1 MLAAPPQLSDGSTT
15 WRKGVAE
22 PARARTQIE
31 PNRLMSLAAVLL
43 TPLILLLPVSGAVDE
58 DSASRD
64 DRPVAASGQAAST
77 RLGTPQPA
85 TSASDPWEGWTF
97 SDLAESF
104 RVRSQEQVRIEQHM
118 TIRIAPR
125 PGPVPVPAPQNFLMD
140 VPRNRMIARTAERD
154 IGRCLPVSGIAGVQA
169 DAGGRLILFM
179 RDRRMVSAV
188 LERAC
193 RARDFYSGFYVQRTI
208 DGQMC
213 VDRDSLLSRSGAN
226 CKLSRI
232 RQLIKLED

>member
-1 MLAAPPQLSDGSTT
+1 MQFGGDLSYRDGAPVYLDNGAPARGSYLQGNLNAIYILGPSKLAASARKSSRSVMVSLCHSAGGSTKMLAAPPQLSDGSTT

-104 RVRSQEQVRIEQHM
+104 RVRSQEQVRK
-118 TIRIAPR
+118 
-125 PGPVPVPAPQNFLMD
+125 VY
-140 VPRNRMIARTAERD
+140 
-154 IGRCLPVSGIAGVQA
+154 
-169 DAGGRLILFM
+169 
-179 RDRRMVSAV
+179 SAV
-188 LERAC
+188 PTELKGHGLSSPAK
-193 RARDFYSGFYVQRTI
+193 SG
-208 DGQMC
+208 
-213 VDRDSLLSRSGAN
+213 
-226 CKLSRI
+226 K
-232 RQLIKLED
+232 